1 MENTS
6 RRLMLGCS
14 ATALLLSLGTAAQ
27 AQNEETMIVSSTRLQ
42 NAGFDAPTPTTVV
55 GIEDIQRVA
64 QPNVFEAMTQL
75 PALQGST
82 GVSYNTGS
90 TTTGLMGLS
99 ALNLRAL
106 GVLRTL
112 VLIDNQRV
120 VGGNPNGAVDVSQI
134 PQALIQRVD
143 IVTGGASAS
152 WGSDAV
158 AGVVNFVT
166 DKRFEG
172 FKANLMGGQTTY
184 GDNSNALFQFA
195 AGTSF
200 LGDKAHVQV
209 AGEYSYSAGVY
220 PRQPIS
226 GQFGTTL
233 HPGGRDFFSQYGTD
247 NYGTPTAAVFATCGA
262 TNSCP
267 AQNYY
272 GNLAQNIINYPY
284 GMIISGPKQGTIFGH
299 NGQAAQFDYAGGCTP
314 LGNGSA
320 TGQGGV
326 TGAIGSTCF
335 GTAADPGDQTARQF
349 THTLVSPLTRGNIY
363 SRLSYEIAPGTE
375 VYGTVSVSSVRT
387 QSVPAQGNSNRNG
400 IAVKCDNAFLPDS
413 GAFGIGLSYAQ
424 TIANCNALYA
434 ASGFNG
440 VTAQQIT
447 NFNSNPIN
455 TLTTYTTPAQL
466 RAITAT
472 GAPVQ
477 AFDISTTN
485 GNIPYDQIVNL
496 TRNQRRYVLGANGGF
511 SVFGTDWAWDTYAEH
526 GEGSVSVRIF
536 NMPLKNRFNFAID
549 SIQLP
554 NGQIVCRDVAARN
567 NGCVPYNPFTTSPA
581 NPAAVAYF
589 YNQANGVR
597 LGGPLMRQS
606 MRQEA
611 FSINFSG
618 SPLELWAGKLAVA
631 AGFDYREE
639 AFWQR
644 ADPYAGGITS
654 STPANAVQP
663 CTDPSIDCRV
673 SGPGVVNPGN
683 WNAGNYT
690 SGFGNYHVWE
700 LYTEVGVPIFNMPDS
715 IGKLDAS
722 IAGRFERYSTAGDF
736 TTWKVGVTWETPLPG
751 VKMRALQSRDVRA
764 PNLSDLFL
772 PKQTLNGSFNNN
784 WLLKAT
790 NNASGNGQQI
800 GGTNAG
806 NPLLLPERG
815 QTTEVG
821 IVWQPDFLPGFQT
834 SFDYYRIAIKGIISA
849 SGTQTVADLCFQGF
863 QQYCGQDFIATAN
876 GQPLTTTLGNTG
888 AKGDPNEVL
897 AIVAV
902 PFNTAGLLTDG
913 FDIESSYQ
921 FDLEDWDVPGNFLVR
936 SLVNHTSKFLSDPG
950 IPGQFT
956 QERAGVLGGGFN
968 SDTYSA
974 NTGNVLNWKLTE
986 VQSWQG
992 EVWGFNLQER
1002 WYSGGVMRGRWTSAN
1017 NPLGLPNGTNGLH
1030 YLTCNPG
1037 SCPAPTLQ
1045 MPTVNYQRVPSVL
1058 YLDVGGSYNWNEK
1071 TQLYF
1076 RVDNI
1081 ANQTPPNTGGNEV
1094 NNTLYD
1100 VIGRMYRVG
1109 VRINN

>member
-55 GIEDIQRVA
+55 GIEDIQRNA

-82 GVSYNTGS
+82 GVTYNTGS

-112 VLIDNQRV
+112 VLIDNQRI
-120 VGGNPNGAVDVSQI
+120 VGGNPNGAVDVSMI

-184 GDNSNALFQFA
+184 GDNNNATMQFA

-200 LGDKAHVQV
+200 LGGKAHFEV
-209 AGEYSYSAGVY
+209 AGEYSYTAGVN
-220 PRQPIS
+220 PPKNIPN
-226 GQFGTTL
+226 QFAPEL
-233 HPGGRDFFSQYGTD
+233 YPGGRAFYSTYGND
-247 NYGTPTAAVFATCGA
+247 SRGTPTAAVFATCGA
-262 TNSCP
+262 TNTCLSQRVLAP
-267 AQNYY
+267 
-272 GNLAQNIINYPY
+272 LAQNIVNYPY
-284 GMIISGPKQGTIFGH
+284 GMIVSGPLQGTIFGI
-299 NGQAAQFDYAGGCTP
+299 NGGQAGQFDYAGGCTP
-314 LGNGSA
+314 NFTGGNSNS
-320 TGQGGV
+320 GGV
-326 TGAIGSTCF
+326 TGTVGNTCF
-335 GTAADPGDQTARQF
+335 GTAADPGDQTARQW
-349 THTLVSPLTRGNIY
+349 TNTMVAPLTRGNIY

-375 VYGTVSVSSVRT
+375 IYGTVTMSSVRT
-387 QSVPAQGNSNRNG
+387 VSIPAQGNSNRNG
-400 IAVKCDNAFLPDS
+400 ITMKCDNAFLPAS

-424 TIANCNALYA
+424 TIAACNTLYA
-434 ASGFNG
+434 ANGFDG
-440 VTAQQIT
+440 VTQAQL
-447 NFNSNPIN
+447 NAYAVNPIN
-455 TLTTYTTPAQL
+455 TLASYGSFAPSSATMAAT
-466 RAITAT
+466 TAT
-472 GAPVQ
+472 GAPVRG
-477 AFDISTTN
+477 FSISTTN
-485 GNIPYDQIVNL
+485 GNIPYSQIVNM
-496 TRNQRRYVLGANGGF
+496 TRNLRRYVVGAQGGF
-511 SVFGTDWAWDTYAEH
+511 SVFGSDWTWDTYVQH
-526 GEGSVSVRIF
+526 GETSVSFRIF

-554 NGQIVCRDVAARN
+554 TGQIVCRDVAARN
-567 NGCVPYNPFTTSPA
+567 NGCVPYNPFTTDIATPG
-581 NPAAVAYF
+581 AVAYF
-589 YNQANGVR
+589 YNQANGSR
-597 LGGPLMRQS
+597 LGGPLMTQS

-611 FSINFSG
+611 FSLNFNG
-618 SPLELWAGKLAVA
+618 SPLELWAGKLSVA

-639 AFWQR
+639 AFYQR
-644 ADPYAGGITS
+644 ADPYSGGITS
-654 STPANAVQP
+654 STPANSVQP
-663 CTDPSIDCRV
+663 CTDPSIDCRA
-673 SGPGVVNPGN
+673 SGPGIVNPGN

-690 SGFGNYHVWE
+690 SGMGNYHVWE
-700 LYTEVGVPIFNMPDS
+700 LYTEMGVPIFNMPDS

-772 PKQTLNGSFNNN
+772 PPQTLNGSFINR
-784 WLLKAT
+784 WV
-790 NNASGNGQQI
+790 GQNSAAQQV
-800 GGTNAG
+800 GQTNAG

-821 IVWQPDFLPGFQT
+821 IVWQPDFLPGFQA
-834 SFDYYRIAIKGIISA
+834 SLDYYRIAIKGIISS
-849 SGTQTVADLCFQGF
+849 SGVQTVVDLCFQGF
-863 QQYCGQDFIATAN
+863 TQYCSQQFIATAN
-876 GQPLTTTLGNTG
+876 GQAPTSTAGNRG

-913 FDIESSYQ
+913 FDFEFSYQ
-921 FDLEDWDVPGNFLVR
+921 FDLEDWDIPGNFLVR
-936 SLVNHTSKFLSDPG
+936 SLVNRTSKFLADPG

-968 SDTYSA
+968 SDTYNA
-974 NTGNVLNWKLTE
+974 NTGNVLNYKITE
-986 VQSWQG
+986 QQNWQG
-992 EVWGFNLQER
+992 EKWGFTLIER
-1002 WYSGGVMRGRWTSAN
+1002 WYAGGVMFGRWTSAN
-1017 NPLGLPNGTNGLH
+1017 NPLGLPNGTPGLQ

-1045 MPTVNYQRVPSVL
+1045 MPTVNYQRVPSIL
-1058 YLDVGGSYNWNEK
+1058 YLDVGGSYNWDEK
-1071 TQLYF
+1071 TQFYF
-1076 RVDNI
+1076 KIDNI
-1081 ANQTPPNTGGNEV
+1081 ANQEPPNTGGSNV

-1109 VRINN
+1109 VRFNN